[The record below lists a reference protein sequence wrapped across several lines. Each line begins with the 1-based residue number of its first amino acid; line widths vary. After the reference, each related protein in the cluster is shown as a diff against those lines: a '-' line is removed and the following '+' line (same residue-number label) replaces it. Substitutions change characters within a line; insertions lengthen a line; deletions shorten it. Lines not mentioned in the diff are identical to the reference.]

1 MHSQTCEEKE
11 SELWSSLK
19 AALRA
24 KHYCINFRPIEK
36 ENVHPVE
43 ISKVLIENWPQPE
56 INEEI
61 LRPLGRKKK
70 GVKLRDAEVLA

>member
-1 MHSQTCEEKE
+1 M
-11 SELWSSLK
+11 
-19 AALRA
+19 
-24 KHYCINFRPIEK
+24 PIEK

-43 ISKVLIENWPQPE
+43 ISKVLRENWPQPE

-70 GVKLRDAEVLA
+70 GVKLRDAEFKAYIVVEE